1 LIDDARVNGATVEPV
16 APAGES
22 LPDRATRKIAPTIVR
37 DVEEHMRIA
46 KEEIFGPVLVVR
58 PYSALTDVIDHINAR
73 PAPLV
78 AYWYGPDNDDFR
90 TFVRHTRSGGVARMT
105 LAPR

>member
-58 PYSALTDVIDHINAR
+58 PYSHMTEAIAYINGR

-78 AYWYGPDNDDFR
+78 AYWYGPTTPTSGPSFGIPVAAAWHVR
-90 TFVRHTRSGGVARMT
+90 TLGLR
-105 LAPR
+105 